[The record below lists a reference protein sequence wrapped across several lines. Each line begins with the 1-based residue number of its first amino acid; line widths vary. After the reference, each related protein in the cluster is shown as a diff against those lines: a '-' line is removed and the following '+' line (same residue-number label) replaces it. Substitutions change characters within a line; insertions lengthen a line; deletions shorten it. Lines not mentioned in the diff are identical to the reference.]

1 MKFDL
6 KNVEFSKVDKQRN
19 LKLPLFLDSKLAEDV
34 GIQIGD
40 GCISRGEKDYIINCS
55 FNATEDLQYIQDF
68 VVPLKAKLFKNANL
82 IVSKVGGEARIK
94 IGSKAIFDFYT
105 KIIGLPAGSKDEVE
119 IPKIIFKNRDYLVS
133 CVRGII
139 DTDFSLSFKKRHKQ
153 VHYYPVISANFK
165 SKKLVKQLE
174 LIFNKLGFK
183 VHTEFDYERFDK
195 RFGKVTT
202 HYIYL
207 NGKNNLGKWW
217 EIIGSNNHRLI
228 TKYKIFKKSGS
239 CPPKTNVK
247 ERFEILNGK

>member
-1 MKFDL
+1 MRLDL
-6 KNVEFSKVDKQRN
+6 KNIEFSKIDKQRGI
-19 LKLPLFLDSKLAEDV
+19 KLPLFLDSKLAEDI

-40 GCISRGEKDYIINCS
+40 GCISKGKKDYIINCS
-55 FNATEDLQYIQDF
+55 FNANEDLQYMQNF
-68 VVPLKAKLFKNANL
+68 VVTLKTKLFKNANL
-82 IVSKVGGEARIK
+82 ISSKIGGEVRIK
-94 IGSKAIFDFYT
+94 IGSRAVFDFYT
-105 KIIGLPAGSKDEVE
+105 KIIGLPAGSKNEVE
-119 IPKIIFKNRDYLVS
+119 IPKIIFENRDHLIS
-133 CVRGII
+133 CTRGIM
-139 DTDFSLSFKKRHKQ
+139 DTDFSLSFKKKHKQ

-183 VHTEFDYERFDK
+183 VHAEFDYERFDR
-195 RFGKVTT
+195 RFGKVIT

-207 NGKNNLGKWW
+207 NGKNNLERWW
-217 EIIGSNNHRLI
+217 KIIGSNNPRLI